1 MTSQRLRRFFL
12 RPIAS
17 LPLSHPFFCHTSCI
31 RKLAVP
37 CETLR
42 NPVNMPPPNPRTRKN
57 KAITLKVKL
66 EVIKR
71 KEDGQGNSDIGRN
84 MNLGESTV
92 RCIWKKKDEIRKA
105 VKAYGGGSVD
115 DRKRVNDRRVVKMEQ
130 YLASWISDRESQSIP
145 LTKKGIMD
153 MARDF
158 YLAICHAQR
167 AKPGKFKASTGWLY
181 RFLSR
186 KDIRHINLTGEI
198 ASADS
203 VAATNFPAILKDIIE
218 EGGYVPEVIY
228 NMDECGLQYKK
239 MPKSTFLSKSVKQ
252 AKGRKIDKSRFTV
265 LFCCNLAGTHKH
277 KPLVVHTAAHP
288 RCYNHLSDM
297 SHAPVHWL
305 KTANGWMNSIATQD
319 WLKHMFIPEA
329 KWHCKKLETGEDILR
344 IYADATESD
353 MEDDIDAMEP
363 AQPALPA
370 QPESAES
377 DADDPPSLP
386 APPPPQATPG
396 PATPAPG
403 LASHPAHLLQ
413 PNPDVMTVKEFWR
426 CFTIK
431 DAVDNM
437 LESWKE
443 ISVATIQRSWEK
455 LTPHLVEDRHT
466 QGAQML
472 EDAVNLAVEAAR
484 QVPGFGA
491 VTREEIEDINRQGDE
506 QTPENIAQT
515 VDIEAALR
523 AEAAA
528 TPQEAMQV
536 DNDYKMSDLS
546 AVLALGEALKTK
558 VMEIETTQLRRIDW
572 SNNFESLMRF
582 YNESYQQG
590 LNARAQSLITRYLR
604 PHPQPAEPQP
614 AEPQPAEL
622 QPAEPQPAELQPA
635 EPQPGTSDEP
645 QPGTSGY
652 VYHKMRIR
660 NMRAGPS
667 TIDSHIVGPYCTKKV
682 NALW

>member
-1 MTSQRLRRFFL
+1 
-12 RPIAS
+12 
-17 LPLSHPFFCHTSCI
+17 
-31 RKLAVP
+31 
-37 CETLR
+37 
-42 NPVNMPPPNPRTRKN
+42 MPPPNPCTRKN

-158 YLAICHAQR
+158 YLTICHAQR

-329 KWHCKKLETGEDILR
+329 KWHCKKLG
-344 IYADATESD
+344 
-353 MEDDIDAMEP
+353 
-363 AQPALPA
+363 LPFKVLLIM
-370 QPESAES
+370 
-377 DADDPPSLP
+377 DNC
-386 APPPPQATPG
+386 
-396 PATPAPG
+396 
-403 LASHPAHLLQ
+403 PAHPQHLVDLHPNVKILFLPPNTTSVLQ
-413 PNPDVMTVKEFWR
+413 PLD
-426 CFTIK
+426 
-431 DAVDNM
+431 
-437 LESWKE
+437 
-443 ISVATIQRSWEK
+443 Q
-455 LTPHLVEDRHT
+455 
-466 QGAQML
+466 
-472 EDAVNLAVEAAR
+472 
-484 QVPGFGA
+484 
-491 VTREEIEDINRQGDE
+491 
-506 QTPENIAQT
+506 
-515 VDIEAALR
+515 
-523 AEAAA
+523 
-528 TPQEAMQV
+528 
-536 DNDYKMSDLS
+536 
-546 AVLALGEALKTK
+546 
-558 VMEIETTQLRRIDW
+558 
-572 SNNFESLMRF
+572 
-582 YNESYQQG
+582 
-590 LNARAQSLITRYLR
+590 
-604 PHPQPAEPQP
+604 
-614 AEPQPAEL
+614 
-622 QPAEPQPAELQPA
+622 
-635 EPQPGTSDEP
+635 
-645 QPGTSGY
+645 
-652 VYHKMRIR
+652 
-660 NMRAGPS
+660 
-667 TIDSHIVGPYCTKKV
+667 
-682 NALW
+682 